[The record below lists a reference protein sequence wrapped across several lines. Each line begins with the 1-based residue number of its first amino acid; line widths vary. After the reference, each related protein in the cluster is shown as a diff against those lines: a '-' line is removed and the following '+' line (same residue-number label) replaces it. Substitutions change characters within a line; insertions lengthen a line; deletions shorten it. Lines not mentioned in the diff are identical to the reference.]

1 MNNEMFK
8 NWSHVAEAVSG
19 VAVVVTLVFLLVM
32 VSGCDIRAAVAQESP
47 YAGQQHRPIKS
58 LSEKEVNALRDGA
71 GMGFAKM
78 AELNSYPGPKHVLAV
93 ADELELSDALI
104 ARTQSIYDEMH
115 GRAVALGEEL
125 IAAEQALDRR
135 FADAS
140 IDEASLHEAL
150 SDIGRIRADLRYVH
164 LEAHLKQRRLLSDD
178 QVARYDELRG
188 YHH

>member
-1 MNNEMFK
+1 
-8 NWSHVAEAVSG
+8 
-19 VAVVVTLVFLLVM
+19 
-32 VSGCDIRAAVAQESP
+32 
-47 YAGQQHRPIKS
+47 
-58 LSEKEVNALRDGA
+58 
-71 GMGFAKM
+71 
-78 AELNSYPGPKHVLAV
+78 
-93 ADELELSDALI
+93 
-104 ARTQSIYDEMH
+104 MH